1 MKKIT
6 SIIAAFAILINTTAY
21 AGVLGNIYNSY
32 SEEMW
37 KHTFY
42 KNQFGGGSRGN
53 QSEHYIE
60 YTPNEDI
67 VPVMV
72 NGDKLWGTLN
82 IYDAQKYTDQNGYR
96 SRMGINADYFSFQTG
111 LQMGYTISNGEIV
124 SKEYDVQDAIGFRTD
139 GSAFIDTLQIQ
150 TMLSN
155 GENEVEIMFINKW
168 CQPGFDPIYLLTD
181 KFGETTKTKSNCLYI
196 LCAITDGAISIDKSA
211 TINVEDIFEY
221 DGEIKIPKGKILL
234 QIDIAGGRA
243 DLMEFMRSVKV
254 GDTLT
259 ITNTAINSEKNL
271 WSEAAEA
278 SSTVGGRLLK
288 DGKIGSGFEAG
299 VHPRTAIGIKND
311 GNVIF
316 YTLDG
321 RQSGY
326 SSGASLS
333 ELAKRMQ
340 ELGCT
345 DAINFDG
352 GGSTVMGVWLSE
364 NPVFNVVNKPSNGAP
379 RSVANYIFLQDKREK
394 TNIAGNIK
402 FVDLNTN
409 VLLNSTQVLS
419 VERIFDTSDYEMS
432 DYTLSYTSDDAQVK
446 NNIITFNKSGEAE
459 VFAHVNDTNLPIT
472 FNVYDK
478 IDDMVIYN
486 TASWEKVNELSFIA
500 GDVKAVPL
508 RPVAYADEKELYISG
523 DTIKWEVDGNI
534 GTIND
539 EGIFTPNSASKENE
553 GVIKVSVGNITKE
566 IGVKIN
572 TASAFYDTVGHW
584 AGEIIA
590 SLGED
595 KIFSGIETENGL
607 AFFPDN
613 KMTRAEFAIT
623 ICRYLGFDL
632 EKYTS
637 SKTEFADKS
646 LIPDWAGNA
655 INAVV
660 ENGIMNGR
668 GDNDAIIFAP
678 NDHITRAEAMT
689 VIGRTIDDS
698 EKYTFTFADSDT
710 IPDWAEN
717 EIYKLVHHKIVNG
730 YEDNTINPHGNI
742 TRAEVA
748 SLVYK
753 LLK

>member
-6 SIIAAFAILINTTAY
+6 SIIAVIAILINTTVY

-42 KNQFGGGSRGN
+42 QNQFSGGTRGN

-72 NGDKLWGTLN
+72 NGEKLWGTLN
-82 IYDAQKYTDQNGYR
+82 IYDAQKYIDQNGYR

-124 SKEYDVQDAIGFRTD
+124 SKEYDAQDAIGFRID

-181 KFGETTKTKSNCLYI
+181 KFGETTKTKSNCLYV
-196 LCAITDGAISIDKSA
+196 LCSIKDGAISIDKNA
-211 TINVEDIFEY
+211 TISVEDIFEY
-221 DGEIKIPKGKILL
+221 GGEIKIPKGKILL

-243 DLMEFMRSVKV
+243 DLMEFMRSIKV

-271 WSEAAEA
+271 WSEAVEA

-288 DGKIGSGFEAG
+288 DGNIGSGFEAG
-299 VHPRTAIGIKND
+299 VHPRTAVGIKSD

-326 SSGASLS
+326 SGGASLS

-340 ELGCT
+340 ELGCI

-352 GGSTVMGVWLSE
+352 GGSTVMGVWLTK

-379 RSVANYIFLQDKREK
+379 RSIANYIFLQDKREK

-409 VLLNSTQVLS
+409 VMLNSTQVIS
-419 VERIFDTSDYEMS
+419 IERIFDTSDYEMS

-446 NNIITFNKSGEAE
+446 NNIITFDKSGQSE
-459 VFAHVNDTNLPIT
+459 VFANINGTKLPIT

-478 IDDMVIYN
+478 VDDMVIYD
-486 TASWEKVNELSFIA
+486 TASWEKVNELSFNA
-500 GDVKAVPL
+500 GDIKEISL

-523 DTIKWEVDGNI
+523 DIIEWDVDGNI
-534 GTIND
+534 GTITE
-539 EGIFTPNSASKENE
+539 EGLFTLNSASKEDE
-553 GVIKVSVGNITKE
+553 GVIRVSVGNITKE

-572 TASAFYDTVGHW
+572 SASAFYDTNGHW
-584 AGEIIA
+584 ASEMIA
-590 SLGED
+590 SLSED

-613 KMTRAEFAIT
+613 KMTRSEFAMT
-623 ICRYLGFDL
+623 ICRYLGFNL
-632 EKYTS
+632 EKYSS
-637 SKTEFADKS
+637 SKTELADQDQ
-646 LIPDWAGNA
+646 IPDWASNA

-668 GDNDAIIFAP
+668 ANGDATFFAP
-678 NDHITRAEAMT
+678 SDYITRAEAMT
-689 VIGRTIDDS
+689 VLGRTIEDS
-698 EKYTFTFADSDT
+698 EKYAFSFADGDT

-717 EIYKLVHHKIVNG
+717 EIYKLVHHKVVNG
-730 YEDNTINPHGNI
+730 YEDNTINPQGNI